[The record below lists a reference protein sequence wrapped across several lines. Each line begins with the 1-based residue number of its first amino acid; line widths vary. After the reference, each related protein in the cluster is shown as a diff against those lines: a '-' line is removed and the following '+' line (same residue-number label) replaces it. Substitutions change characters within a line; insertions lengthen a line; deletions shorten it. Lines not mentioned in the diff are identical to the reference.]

1 MEIMINISSI
11 DRASHS
17 TASLSRYGSRKA
29 AGFTIIEVLIV
40 LAIAG
45 LIMLVVFLAVP
56 NLQRNQRN
64 TSRRASAARIATAVS
79 NFVANNNG
87 TVPSTSANVTSII
100 GDAGTLSQYPGFAV
114 AGTLATAA
122 ANSMSLV
129 AAGAGTPAAISV
141 DGMQL
146 VTAGKCATAGAAT
159 NAGVPS
165 ARSMALQY
173 AQEQSG
179 GGFTGVCMDI

>member
-1 MEIMINISSI
+1 MSKYQTKRQE
-11 DRASHS
+11 
-17 TASLSRYGSRKA
+17 
-29 AGFTIIEVLIV
+29 GFTIIEVLIV

-64 TSRRASAARIATAVS
+64 TSRRADAARIATAAS

-87 TVPSTSANVTSII
+87 TIPSASADVTSII

-122 ANSMSLV
+122 ANKMSLV

-146 VTAGKCATAGAAT
+146 VTGGKCGTAGAAT
-159 NAGVPS
+159 NVSAS

-179 GGFTGVCMDI
+179 GGFTGVCVDI